1 MAKRLGER
9 LIEAGLVSAEAVDQA
24 LSHQQISGHRLGDC
38 LVELGLVQE
47 TALLRFLAAELKTRF
62 VSGEK
67 LAKVKIPPEA
77 LEKVPVRLA
86 EGCDFLPIAIDLER
100 KLLSVVM
107 AQPQNGELI
116 EEITRVT
123 GMTEVFAFVGVRSAI
138 QAAIKKHYYG
148 DPSSFENLQSGPG
161 FGASRASGA
170 LAYEGSDSRND
181 ASLSSSGGASSRTS
195 SRLNPTQLR
204 DALAAR
210 GMISEAD
217 FNETLNVLVDLLE
230 MPRKAFRGHS
240 GLVARQSSLIARR
253 LGLQPREVVHTSVAG
268 YLHDLGKRPDLHF
281 TVALLAAKP
290 DLKAEAKRFVRAPVK
305 LFEMVHLAGGINAV
319 LAQLYET
326 YDGTGV
332 PQGVAGE
339 EITAGARII
348 AAVDTFFDL
357 TRNPANHLGRLLPKQ
372 EALDW
377 LHAHAGTLFDPM
389 VVDTLSTLQSG
400 DLLRQRVENDGRQV
414 VVADPDEA
422 VRTDLMDALGGAG
435 MVVQSV
441 LKLDGVIDAV
451 LTQEADTLVVGLSFG
466 VGDLVAVTQF
476 VRARPES
483 ASVPLLVLGD
493 PTDPAVRERLIQA
506 GVTGFVPLPL
516 SLDQAAAAVQGA
528 YRDRI
533 EHGGVGHLVR
543 GGFDELDAP
552 ALLQIL
558 GAGRKSGKLTVRS
571 GPHDGYLQL
580 EQGRAVF
587 ASFGDKRGE
596 AALAPIFSL
605 PQADFQY
612 DPEAILMEMPN
623 ADKDLEIFARALMAG
638 RD

>member
-86 EGCDFLPIAIDLER
+86 EGCDFLPIAIDLDR

-148 DPSSFENLQSGPG
+148 DPSSFENLQPGPG
-161 FGASRASGA
+161 FAGSRASGA

-181 ASLSSSGGASSRTS
+181 ARVSSSGGASSRTS

-253 LGLQPREVVHTSVAG
+253 LGLQPRDVVYTSVAG

-466 VGDLVAVTQF
+466 VGDLVALTQF

-493 PTDPAVRERLIQA
+493 PTDPAIRERLVQA

-516 SLDQAAAAVQGA
+516 SLDQAAAAIRGA

-612 DPEAILMEMPN
+612 DPEAILLDMPN
-623 ADKDLEIFARALMAG
+623 ADKDLEIFARALKAG